1 MRSPKT
7 IIKPKVLRWAR
18 ERTGLSV
25 QEFAQ
30 KLSVPAET
38 VSEWESGKTAI
49 TMKCAQDVA
58 KLSLLPLGYLFSSEI
73 PKRDLHLPDFRT
85 INNDLIQKP
94 SPELE
99 ATILEMEEKQSWF
112 REYLIEC
119 DSLPLDWIGSISLKT
134 MIPDAVHK
142 IQEII
147 SISGDEFEHFSR
159 WEDYFDL
166 LVQKIEQAGI
176 IFIRNSVVG
185 NNTRRPLSLEEFRGF
200 VLVDSYAPLIF
211 INGRDYKNPQMFT
224 MIHELVHLI
233 LGQSGVIDISNET
246 SNKTEK
252 YCNKVAAEF
261 LVPGSKL
268 CSYWKT
274 LSQEDSEIR
283 NNIYHLSKY
292 FKVSTYVIILRC
304 RDFHLISFELA
315 SCLWKEE
322 VEKFNRL
329 KAQQHG
335 GGGDFYANLKYRVG
349 ETFAKAIISE
359 LSDRSISFG
368 DAFRLLNVK
377 NMDSLRK
384 LSEAVGLPIL

>member
-1 MRSPKT
+1 MRSQKT

-30 KLSVPAET
+30 KLSVPSEKVT
-38 VSEWESGKTAI
+38 EWESGETAI
-49 TMKCAQDVA
+49 TMKDAQNVA
-58 KLSLLPLGYLFSSEI
+58 KLSLLPFGYLFSSEI

-85 INNDLIQKP
+85 INNDPIQKP

-99 ATILEMEEKQSWF
+99 ATILEMEEKQNWF

-134 MIPDAVHK
+134 SVSDAVHR
-142 IQEII
+142 IQEIL
-147 SISGDEFEHFSR
+147 SISGDEFERFSR

-166 LVQKIEQAGI
+166 LVQKTEQAGI

-224 MIHELVHLI
+224 LIHELVHLI
-233 LGQSGVIDISNET
+233 LGQSGVIDISNDT
-246 SNKTEK
+246 SNKIEK

-261 LVPGSKL
+261 LVPESKL
-268 CSYWKT
+268 CSYWET

-283 NNIYHLSKY
+283 NNIYHLSKH
-292 FKVSTYVIILRC
+292 FKVSSYVVILRC
-304 RDFHLISFELA
+304 RDLHLISSEMA
-315 SCLWKEE
+315 SFLWKEE
-322 VEKFNRL
+322 VEKFNRI
-329 KAQQHG
+329 KAQQRG

-349 ETFAKAIISE
+349 ESFAKAIISE